1 MAGHTLRD
9 KKRSTEI
16 REQLGTFNVND
27 KLTEQKINLREY
39 IQRMNATDY
48 QKNLNYK
55 PEGRRNIGRPQTR
68 WEDYFREVG
77 IGQGA

>member
-1 MAGHTLRD
+1 MYKEWMT
-9 KKRSTEI
+9 
-16 REQLGTFNVND
+16 
-27 KLTEQKINLREY
+27 
-39 IQRMNATDY
+39 TDY

-68 WEDYFREVG
+68 WEDNFREEG